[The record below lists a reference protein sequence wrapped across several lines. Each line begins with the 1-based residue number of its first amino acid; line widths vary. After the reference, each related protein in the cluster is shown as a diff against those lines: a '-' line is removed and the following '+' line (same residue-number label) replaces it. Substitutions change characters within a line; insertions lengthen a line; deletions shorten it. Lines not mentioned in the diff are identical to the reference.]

1 MCQPGSGLGS
11 GARWSDRRQPDNP
24 PPVGVGGSAR
34 SRTSDWKP
42 PSTVGGVAGGLGRG
56 WFEAEDLRRVLPF
69 FSLAFGLVAAI
80 TQPSSAADLALTAV
94 PVAAWSLWAFA
105 RNVPLAAVAIAIVVP
120 VVVVQRSGELEPVMF
135 NAALLAFAAAR
146 WSRSLAAAAA
156 LGVLAAATPVLVAL
170 VQDPMEVAVG
180 IWVVAIV
187 FIWVVGLAV
196 ARQERL
202 VVELAGTRRQL
213 AQQALQAERRR
224 IARDVHDFVGHGLA
238 AVMLQVTSARHVL
251 RRDPEAAEEALRSAE
266 EVGRRSMQELRR
278 TVALLR
284 SDDEAGVAAPV
295 PTASEIPALIEQ
307 ARAGGLA
314 VELHTRGDLLRI
326 PPSVG
331 LALYRIAQEA
341 LANAAR
347 HAPRARTT
355 LGLELANGRV
365 ELLAETSG
373 PLIAQSAPQRE
384 RPHYGLI
391 GMQERA
397 TALGGEFAAGPTR
410 DGWRVRCELPVEDRG
425 SQ

>member
-1 MCQPGSGLGS
+1 VAEGS
-11 GARWSDRRQPDNP
+11 
-24 PPVGVGGSAR
+24 
-34 SRTSDWKP
+34 
-42 PSTVGGVAGGLGRG
+42 GRG
-56 WFEAEDLRRVLPF
+56 WFEADDLRRVLPF

-80 TQPSSAADLALTAV
+80 TQPSSAADVALTAV
-94 PVAAWSLWAFA
+94 PVVAWSLWAFA
-105 RNVPLAAVAIAIVVP
+105 PNVPLAAVAVAVVVP
-120 VVVVQRSGELEPVMF
+120 VVAVQRSGQLEPVMF
-135 NAALLAFAAAR
+135 NVCLLAFAAAR
-146 WSRSLAAAAA
+146 WSRSLVEAVS
-156 LGVLAAATPVLVAL
+156 LGLLAAATVVLVAL

-180 IWVVAIV
+180 IWVVAVV
-187 FIWVVGLAV
+187 FIWAVGRAV

-202 VVELAGTRRQL
+202 VVELEGTRRQL
-213 AQQALQAERRR
+213 AQQALLAERRR

-251 RRDPEAAEEALRSAE
+251 RRDPDAAEEALRSAE

-278 TVALLR
+278 TVTLLR
-284 SDDEAGVAAPV
+284 SVDEAGVAAPV
-295 PTASEIPALIEQ
+295 PTAREIPALVDE

-314 VELHTRGDLLRI
+314 VELHTRGDLSRI
-326 PPSVG
+326 PPGVG

-347 HAPRARTT
+347 HAPRARTV

-373 PLIAQSAPQRE
+373 PLVEQSPSDRE

-397 TALGGEFAAGPTR
+397 TALGGELAAGPTR
-410 DGWRVRCELPVEDRG
+410 DGWLVRCALPMVDEG
-425 SQ
+425 SR

>member
-1 MCQPGSGLGS
+1 LEAAQY
-11 GARWSDRRQPDNP
+11 
-24 PPVGVGGSAR
+24 
-34 SRTSDWKP
+34 SR
-42 PSTVGGVAGGLGRG
+42 GVAGASGRG
-56 WFEAEDLRRVLPF
+56 WFEGDDLRRVLPF

-105 RNVPLAAVAIAIVVP
+105 RNVPLAAVAVAIVVP
-120 VVVVQRSGELEPVMF
+120 VVVVQRSGELEPFMF
-135 NAALLAFAAAR
+135 NVALLAFAAAR
-146 WSRSLAAAAA
+146 WSRSLAAAAS
-156 LGVLAAATPVLVAL
+156 LGVLAAATPVLVAV

-187 FIWVVGLAV
+187 FIWVIGLAV

-251 RRDPEAAEEALRSAE
+251 RRDPKAAEEALRSAE

-295 PTASEIPALIEQ
+295 PTVSEIPALIEQ

-314 VELHTRGDLLRI
+314 VELHTRGDLSRL

-331 LALYRIAQEA
+331 LALYRITQEA

-347 HAPRARTT
+347 HAPLARTT

-373 PLIAQSAPQRE
+373 PLGGQSASQRE

-410 DGWRVRCELPVEDRG
+410 DGWRVRCELPVEDGG